1 MKLSDDQIR
10 FIDTYLKNSGIKYLD
25 VRYEMTDHIATALE
39 AVDGNFNE
47 NFRQYMLEHKQE
59 LLASNRQFGKLA
71 GKNAVRLILRNLAAP
86 RFLVLSII
94 FFCLLYFLTQI
105 FTAEI
110 ITEICGGTQ
119 LLAMAAFIFHYKYSR
134 GSRNMK
140 FSIIDKVFGIVAVSI
155 YCVVLF
161 VRPDNWLDNQI
172 LMVCH
177 AVFSA
182 FFIEILFTFRQ
193 LTQKYKLQY
202 GS

>member
-1 MKLSDDQIR
+1 MKLSEEQVR

-39 AVDGNFNE
+39 AVDGNFDE

-71 GKNAVRLILRNLAAP
+71 GKNAVRLILHNLVAP
-86 RFLVLSII
+86 RFLALAII
-94 FFCLLYFLTQI
+94 SFFILYVSTRF
-105 FTAEI
+105 FSAET
-110 ITEICGGTQ
+110 ITEICHGAQ
-119 LLAMAAFIFHYKYSR
+119 FFAMVAFIFHYKYSR

-140 FSIIDKVFGIVAVSI
+140 FSIIDKVFGVVAVFI

-161 VRPDNWLDNQI
+161 VRPDNWLNNQI
-172 LMVCH
+172 LMVYH